1 MLHDL
6 LEVLGL
12 QRVEDVE
19 EVLARRALASWIRI
33 RKVLH
38 ELWVLLE
45 MRPERL
51 YGQLVIMWAIH
62 LLDVGLLHQLLLAGE
77 DVLEE
82 VLVDDVGVREVVL
95 DYTGISMKM

>member
-19 EVLARRALASWIRI
+19 EVLARWALTCWIGVREVFHEI
-33 RKVLH
+33 R
-38 ELWVLLE
+38 VLLE

-62 LLDVGLLHQLLLAGE
+62 LLDLRLLHQLLLAGE

-82 VLVDDVGVREVVL
+82 VLVDDVGIREVVL